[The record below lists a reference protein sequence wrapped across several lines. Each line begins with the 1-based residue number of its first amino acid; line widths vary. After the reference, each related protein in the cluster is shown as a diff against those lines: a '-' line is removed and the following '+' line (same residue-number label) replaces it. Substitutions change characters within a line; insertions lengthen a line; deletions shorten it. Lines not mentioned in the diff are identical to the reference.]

1 MRIYQGRHNH
11 NEGLTQMLTNTEQR
25 LTAIREW
32 LAQNNIDALL
42 VPHEDEYLGEYV
54 PAHNERLHWLTGF
67 TGSAGAA
74 VITQDKAAIFVD
86 GRYTVQVTKEVP
98 ATLFEYRHLIEEPA
112 LDWILES
119 LPAQSKVAIDPRMH
133 NANWLNQ
140 AQAKLS
146 AKHELAILENNPIDE
161 LWSDRPSP
169 VVSQMIL
176 MPTESVGQSSESK
189 RKQIAE
195 IVVKAGADSAIIT
208 ALDSVAWLLNI
219 RGLDVSR
226 LPVLLSHA
234 ILHSDASVE
243 FFLDPSRIPAE
254 FDSHVGQGVS
264 VHHPESLQ
272 QQVEAL
278 SGKKVLVDPVTSNSW
293 FKLVLQNS
301 GAEVISQADPCLMP
315 KAAKNAVEISGM
327 KACHIRD
334 GVAMVK
340 FLTWLDAEVAVGNLH
355 NEAVLSDTLEQFRRE
370 DPTLKDLSFDTI
382 SAAGSNAAMCH
393 YNHENQPKP
402 GQLEMN
408 TLYLVDSGGQYLDG
422 TTDITRTIAIGQ
434 PSKEM
439 IKQFTLALKG
449 HIGVARARFPK
460 GTRGYQIDTLAR
472 QHLWA
477 EGYDYD
483 HGTGHGVG
491 HFLSVHEGPQSIS
504 KRQIDVPLVEG
515 MVLSNEPGYYRADAF
530 GIRIE
535 NLELVVEIPTNGD
548 FPVLTFESL
557 TRCPIDQRNINV
569 DMLTRP
575 ELAWLNE
582 YHEKVW
588 NDISPLVEGDV
599 KEWLRS
605 ATQPLTHS

>member
-1 MRIYQGRHNH
+1 
-11 NEGLTQMLTNTEQR
+11 MLTTTEQR

-74 VITQDKAAIFVD
+74 VVTQDKAAIFVD
-86 GRYTVQVTKEVP
+86 GRYTVQVTKQVP
-98 ATLFEYRHLIEEPA
+98 AELFEYRHLIEEPA
-112 LDWILES
+112 LDWITQNLAS
-119 LPAQSKVAIDPRMH
+119 GSNLAIDPRMH
-133 NANWLNQ
+133 SAAWLNA
-140 AQAKLS
+140 AQSKLAGS
-146 AKHELAILENNPIDE
+146 IELKVLDANPIDQI
-161 LWSDRPSP
+161 WHDRPAP
-169 VVSQMIL
+169 VVSDVRL

-189 RKQIAE
+189 RQQIAKL
-195 IVVKAGADSAIIT
+195 IKQAGADSAVIT
-208 ALDSVAWLLNI
+208 ALDSICWLLNI

-243 FFLDPSRIPAE
+243 FFLDPARLPAE
-254 FDSHVGQGVS
+254 FEAHAGSGLS
-264 VHHPESLQ
+264 VFAPEQLQ
-272 QQVEAL
+272 TRLEAL
-278 SGKKVLVDPVTSNSW
+278 TGKSVLVDPAISNAW
-293 FKLVLQNS
+293 FKLVLQNA
-301 GAEVISQADPCLMP
+301 GATVINSADPCLMP
-315 KAAKNAVEISGM
+315 KAAKNAVEIAGM

-334 GVAMVK
+334 GVAMSK
-340 FLTWLDAEVAVGNLH
+340 FLCWLDSEVANHRLH
-355 NEAVLSDTLEQFRRE
+355 DEATLSDKLESFRKQ
-370 DPTLKDLSFDTI
+370 DPTLMDLSFDTI

-393 YNHENQPKP
+393 YNHENQPTP

-434 PSKEM
+434 PSDEM

-491 HFLSVHEGPQSIS
+491 HFLSVHEGPASIS

-535 NLELVVEIPTNGD
+535 NLELVVEQATQGD
-548 FPVLTFESL
+548 FPVLAFESL
-557 TRCPIDQRNINV
+557 TRCPIDARNINV

-575 ELAWLNE
+575 ELAWLND
-582 YHEKVW
+582 YHQKVW
-588 NDISPLVEGDV
+588 DDISPLVEGEFKD
-599 KEWLRS
+599 WLRA
-605 ATQPLTHS
+605 ATQPLVHN